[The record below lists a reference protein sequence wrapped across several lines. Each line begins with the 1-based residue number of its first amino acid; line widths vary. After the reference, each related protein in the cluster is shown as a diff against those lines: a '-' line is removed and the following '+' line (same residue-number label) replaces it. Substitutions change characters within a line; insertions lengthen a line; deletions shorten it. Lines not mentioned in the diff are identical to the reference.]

1 MAKFINPF
9 TDIGFKRIFGQEF
22 SKPLLLHFLNNL
34 LVGEKEIVDLTFL
47 DKEQPAMYA
56 DDRSLIYD
64 IYCKTTDGEHI
75 IVEMQN
81 NQQPYFKKRSI
92 YYVSE
97 AISRQGEKG
106 IDWKYDIKSV
116 YLVAFLNFKIDD
128 IGTKFRTDAV
138 LMDKKSKEIFS
149 NDIRMIYLQLPYFDK
164 QADDCNNDFERW
176 IYVLKNME
184 ALNRMPFAAK
194 DSVFAKI
201 AQIADISALSKEERM
216 KYDEGIRKYRD
227 TICVMD
233 YAIESGL
240 KKGFDKGLK
249 EGRAV
254 GIKEGR
260 AAGIKEGRAEGRAE
274 GRSEG
279 MAEGEKKGRYEVA
292 KNLLAMGLS
301 VASVMQATG
310 LSKDEVSQLTK

>member
-9 TDIGFKRIFGQEF
+9 TDIGFKRIFGQEI

-34 LVGEKEIVDLTFL
+34 LAGEKEIVNITFL

-64 IYCKTTDGEHI
+64 IYCKTTNGEHI

-81 NQQPYFKKRSI
+81 KEQPFFKKRSI

-97 AISRQGEKG
+97 AISRQGERG
-106 IDWKYDIKSV
+106 AEWKYDIKSV

-128 IGTKFRTDAV
+128 IGTKFRTDAL
-138 LMDKKSKEIFS
+138 LMDMHTKEVFS
-149 NDIRMIYLQLPYFDK
+149 NDFRMIYLQLPYFDR
-164 QADDCNNDFERW
+164 QAEECENDFERW

-201 AQIADISALSKEERM
+201 AEIADISALSKEERM

-233 YAIESGL
+233 YAIEKGMEKGMEKGIEKGLAQGRAEGLKEGL
-240 KKGFDKGLK
+240 KKGMEK
-249 EGRAV
+249 
-254 GIKEGR
+254 
-260 AAGIKEGRAEGRAE
+260 
-274 GRSEG
+274 
-279 MAEGEKKGRYEVA
+279 GEKKGRYDIA
-292 KNLLAMGLS
+292 RNLLSMGLS
-301 VASVMQATG
+301 VESIMQATG
-310 LSKDEVSQLTK
+310 LSRDEITSLM

>member
-9 TDIGFKRIFGQEF
+9 TDIGFKRVFGQEF

-34 LVGEKEIVDLTFL
+34 LVGEKEIVDITFL
-47 DKEQPAMYA
+47 DKEQPAIYA

-81 NQQPYFKKRSI
+81 KDQPFFKKRSI

-97 AISRQGEKG
+97 AISRQGERG
-106 IDWKYDIKSV
+106 TDWRYDIKSV

-138 LMDKKSKEIFS
+138 LMDRESKEVFS

-164 QADDCNNDFERW
+164 LADECENDFERW

-233 YAIESGL
+233 YAIE
-240 KKGFDKGLK
+240 KGLK
-249 EGRAV
+249 EGFDKGMAK
-254 GIKEGR
+254 GM
-260 AAGIKEGRAEGRAE
+260 AEGMAK
-274 GRSEG
+274 GMAEG
-279 MAEGEKKGRYEVA
+279 MAEGIAKATIANALSLKKNGVPVEIIA
-292 KNLLAMGLS
+292 NSLGLS
-301 VASVMQATG
+301 I
-310 LSKDEVSQLTK
+310 DEVRKL

>member
-34 LVGEKEIVDLTFL
+34 LIGEKEIVDITFL
-47 DKEQPAMYA
+47 DKEQPAIYA

-81 NQQPYFKKRSI
+81 MDQPFFKKRSI

-97 AISRQGEKG
+97 AISRQGERG
-106 IDWKYDIKSV
+106 TDWKYDIKSV

-138 LMDKKSKEIFS
+138 LMDKESKEIFS

-164 QADDCNNDFERW
+164 QANDCKNDFERW

-216 KYDEGIRKYRD
+216 KYDEGIRKFRD

-233 YAIESGL
+233 SVLE
-240 KKGFDKGLK
+240 KGKK
-249 EGRAV
+249 EG
-254 GIKEGR
+254 I
-260 AAGIKEGRAEGRAE
+260 
-274 GRSEG
+274 
-279 MAEGEKKGRYEVA
+279 YEVA
-292 KNLLAMGLS
+292 RNLLAMGLPKMS
-301 VASVMQATG
+301 VIQATG
-310 LSKDEVSQLTK
+310 LDEDEIDKL

>member
-34 LVGEKEIVDLTFL
+34 LVGEKEIVDITFL
-47 DKEQPAMYA
+47 DKEQPAIYA

-81 NQQPYFKKRSI
+81 KDQPFFKKRSI

-97 AISRQGEKG
+97 AISRQGERG
-106 IDWKYDIKSV
+106 TDWRYDIKSV

-138 LMDKKSKEIFS
+138 LMDRESKEVFS

-164 QADDCNNDFERW
+164 QADECDNDFERW

-233 YAIESGL
+233 YAVE
-240 KKGFDKGLK
+240 K
-249 EGRAV
+249 
-254 GIKEGR
+254 
-260 AAGIKEGRAEGRAE
+260 GRAEG
-274 GRSEG
+274 
-279 MAEGEKKGRYEVA
+279 EKQGRYKVA
-292 KNLLAMGLS
+292 RNLLAMGLPVES
-301 VASVMQATG
+301 VIQATG
-310 LSKDEVSQLTK
+310 LSKEDIKQLI

>member
-22 SKPLLLHFLNNL
+22 SKPLLLNFLNNL
-34 LVGEKEIVDLTFL
+34 LVGEKEIVDITFL

-64 IYCKTTDGEHI
+64 IYCKTTNGEHI

-81 NQQPYFKKRSI
+81 KEQPFFKKRSI

-97 AISRQGEKG
+97 AISRQGERG
-106 IDWKYDIKSV
+106 AEWKYDIKSV

-128 IGTKFRTDAV
+128 IGTKFRTDAL
-138 LMDKKSKEIFS
+138 LMDMHTKEVFS
-149 NDIRMIYLQLPYFDK
+149 NDFRMIYLQLPYFDR
-164 QADDCNNDFERW
+164 QAEECENDFERW

-201 AQIADISALSKEERM
+201 AEIADISALSKEERM

-233 YAIESGL
+233 YAIEKGMEKGIEKGLAQGRAEGLKEGL
-240 KKGFDKGLK
+240 KKGMEK
-249 EGRAV
+249 
-254 GIKEGR
+254 
-260 AAGIKEGRAEGRAE
+260 
-274 GRSEG
+274 
-279 MAEGEKKGRYEVA
+279 GEKKGRYDIA
-292 KNLLAMGLS
+292 RNLLSMGLS
-301 VASVMQATG
+301 VESIMQATG
-310 LSKDEVSQLTK
+310 LSRDEITSLM

>member
-34 LVGEKEIVDLTFL
+34 LIGEKEIVDITFL

-81 NQQPYFKKRSI
+81 KEQPFFKKRSI

-106 IDWKYDIKSV
+106 AEWKYDIKSV

-138 LMDKKSKEIFS
+138 LMDMESKEVFS
-149 NDIRMIYLQLPYFDK
+149 NDFRMIYLQLPYFDK
-164 QADDCNNDFERW
+164 TAEECENDFERW

-201 AQIADISALSKEERM
+201 AEIADISALSKEERM

-233 YAIESGL
+233 YAIE
-240 KKGFDKGLK
+240 K
-249 EGRAV
+249 
-254 GIKEGR
+254 GIKEGMEK
-260 AAGIKEGRAEGRAE
+260 GIEKGIEKGRAEGRAE
-274 GRSEG
+274 E
-279 MAEGEKKGRYEVA
+279 RYGIA
-292 KNLLAMGLS
+292 KNLLAMGLPIDS
-301 VASVMQATG
+301 IIQATG
-310 LSKDEVSQLTK
+310 LNRDEITSLM

>member
-9 TDIGFKRIFGQEF
+9 TDIGFKRIFGQEI

-34 LVGEKEIVDLTFL
+34 LAGEKEIVDITFL

-64 IYCKTTDGEHI
+64 IYCKTTNGEHI

-81 NQQPYFKKRSI
+81 KEQPFFKKRSI

-97 AISRQGEKG
+97 AISRQGERG
-106 IDWKYDIKSV
+106 AEWKYDIKSV

-128 IGTKFRTDAV
+128 IGTKFRTDAL
-138 LMDKKSKEIFS
+138 LMDMHTKEVFS
-149 NDIRMIYLQLPYFDK
+149 NDFRMIYLQLPYFDR
-164 QADDCNNDFERW
+164 QAEECENDFERW

-201 AQIADISALSKEERM
+201 AEIADISALSKEERM

-233 YAIESGL
+233 YAIEKGMEKGIEKGLAQGRAEGLKEGL
-240 KKGFDKGLK
+240 KKGMEK
-249 EGRAV
+249 
-254 GIKEGR
+254 
-260 AAGIKEGRAEGRAE
+260 
-274 GRSEG
+274 
-279 MAEGEKKGRYEVA
+279 GEKKGRYDIA
-292 KNLLAMGLS
+292 RNLLSMGLS
-301 VASVMQATG
+301 VESIMQATG
-310 LSKDEVSQLTK
+310 LSRDEITSLM

>member
-9 TDIGFKRIFGQEF
+9 TDIGFKRIFGQEI

-34 LVGEKEIVDLTFL
+34 LAGEKEIVDITFL

-64 IYCKTTDGEHI
+64 IYCKTTNGEHI

-81 NQQPYFKKRSI
+81 KEQPFFKKRSI

-97 AISRQGEKG
+97 AISRQGERG
-106 IDWKYDIKSV
+106 AEWKYDIKSV

-128 IGTKFRTDAV
+128 IGTKFRTDA
-138 LMDKKSKEIFS
+138 LLIDMHTKEVFS
-149 NDIRMIYLQLPYFDK
+149 NDFRMIYLQLPYFDR
-164 QADDCNNDFERW
+164 QAEECENDFERW

-201 AQIADISALSKEERM
+201 AEIADISALSKEERM

-233 YAIESGL
+233 YAIEKGMEKGMEKGIEKGLAQGRAEGLKDGL
-240 KKGFDKGLK
+240 KKGMEK
-249 EGRAV
+249 
-254 GIKEGR
+254 
-260 AAGIKEGRAEGRAE
+260 
-274 GRSEG
+274 
-279 MAEGEKKGRYEVA
+279 GEKKGRYDIA
-292 KNLLAMGLS
+292 RNLLSMGLS
-301 VASVMQATG
+301 VESIMQATG
-310 LSKDEVSQLTK
+310 LSRDEITSLM

>member
-1 MAKFINPF
+1 M
-9 TDIGFKRIFGQEF
+9 
-22 SKPLLLHFLNNL
+22 
-34 LVGEKEIVDLTFL
+34 DLTFL
-47 DKEQPAMYA
+47 DKEQPAMYS

-97 AISRQGEKG
+97 AISRQGERG
-106 IDWKYDIKSV
+106 ADWRYDIKSV

-138 LMDKKSKEIFS
+138 LMDKDTKEIFS

-164 QADDCNNDFERW
+164 QADECENDFERW

-201 AQIADISALSKEERM
+201 AEIADISALSKEERM

-233 YAIESGL
+233 YAVEKGIE
-240 KKGFDKGLK
+240 K
-249 EGRAV
+249 
-254 GIKEGR
+254 
-260 AAGIKEGRAEGRAE
+260 GRAEGRKEAT
-274 GRSEG
+274 
-279 MAEGEKKGRYEVA
+279 
-292 KNLLAMGLS
+292 LANALSLKRNGVPVEIIASSLGLTIED
-301 VASVMQATG
+301 VQK
-310 LSKDEVSQLTK
+310 L

>member
-1 MAKFINPF
+1 M
-9 TDIGFKRIFGQEF
+9 
-22 SKPLLLHFLNNL
+22 
-34 LVGEKEIVDLTFL
+34 DLTFL
-47 DKEQPAMYA
+47 DKEQPAIYS

-97 AISRQGEKG
+97 AISRQGERG
-106 IDWKYDIKSV
+106 VDWRYDIKSM

-138 LMDKKSKEIFS
+138 LMDRESKEVFS

-164 QADDCNNDFERW
+164 QADECDNDFERW

-233 YAIESGL
+233 YAVE
-240 KKGFDKGLK
+240 K
-249 EGRAV
+249 
-254 GIKEGR
+254 
-260 AAGIKEGRAEGRAE
+260 GRAEG
-274 GRSEG
+274 
-279 MAEGEKKGRYEVA
+279 EKQGRYKVA
-292 KNLLAMGLS
+292 RNLLAMGLPVES
-301 VASVMQATG
+301 VIQATG
-310 LSKDEVSQLTK
+310 LSKEDIKQLI

>member
-9 TDIGFKRIFGQEF
+9 TDIGFKRIFGQEI

-34 LVGEKEIVDLTFL
+34 LAGEKEIVDITFL

-56 DDRSLIYD
+56 DDCSLIYD
-64 IYCKTTDGEHI
+64 IYCKTTNGEHI

-81 NQQPYFKKRSI
+81 KEQPFFKKRSI

-97 AISRQGEKG
+97 AISRQGERG
-106 IDWKYDIKSV
+106 AEWKYDIKSV

-128 IGTKFRTDAV
+128 IGTKFRTDAL
-138 LMDKKSKEIFS
+138 LMDMHTKEVFS
-149 NDIRMIYLQLPYFDK
+149 NDFRMIYLQLPYFDR
-164 QADDCNNDFERW
+164 QAEECENDFERW

-201 AQIADISALSKEERM
+201 AEIADISALSKEERM

-233 YAIESGL
+233 YAIEKGMEKGIEKGLAQGRAEGLKEGL
-240 KKGFDKGLK
+240 KKGMEK
-249 EGRAV
+249 
-254 GIKEGR
+254 
-260 AAGIKEGRAEGRAE
+260 
-274 GRSEG
+274 
-279 MAEGEKKGRYEVA
+279 GEKKGRYDIA
-292 KNLLAMGLS
+292 RNLLSMGLS
-301 VASVMQATG
+301 VESIMQATG
-310 LSKDEVSQLTK
+310 LSRDEITSLM

>member
-1 MAKFINPF
+1 MARFINPF
-9 TDIGFKRIFGQEF
+9 TDIGFKRIFGQEI

-34 LVGEKEIVDLTFL
+34 LAGEKEIVDITFL

-56 DDRSLIYD
+56 DDRSVIYD
-64 IYCKTTDGEHI
+64 IYCKTTNGEHI

-81 NQQPYFKKRSI
+81 KEQPFFKKRSI

-97 AISRQGEKG
+97 AISRQGERG
-106 IDWKYDIKSV
+106 AEWKYDIKSV

-128 IGTKFRTDAV
+128 IGTKFRTDAL
-138 LMDKKSKEIFS
+138 LMDMHTKEVFS
-149 NDIRMIYLQLPYFDK
+149 NDFRMIYLQLPYFDR
-164 QADDCNNDFERW
+164 QAEECENDFERW

-201 AQIADISALSKEERM
+201 AEIADISALSKEERM

-233 YAIESGL
+233 YAIEKGMEKGMEKGIEKGLAQGRAEGLKEGL
-240 KKGFDKGLK
+240 KKGMEK
-249 EGRAV
+249 
-254 GIKEGR
+254 
-260 AAGIKEGRAEGRAE
+260 
-274 GRSEG
+274 
-279 MAEGEKKGRYEVA
+279 GEKKGRYDIA
-292 KNLLAMGLS
+292 RNLLSMGLS
-301 VASVMQATG
+301 VESIMQATG
-310 LSKDEVSQLTK
+310 LSRDEITSLM

>member
-9 TDIGFKRIFGQEF
+9 TDIGFKRIFGQEI

-34 LVGEKEIVDLTFL
+34 LAGEKEIVDITFL

-64 IYCKTTDGEHI
+64 IYCKTTNGEHI

-81 NQQPYFKKRSI
+81 KEQPFFKKRSI

-97 AISRQGEKG
+97 AISRQGERG
-106 IDWKYDIKSV
+106 AEWKYDIKSV

-128 IGTKFRTDAV
+128 IGTKFRTDA
-138 LMDKKSKEIFS
+138 LLIDMHTKEVFS
-149 NDIRMIYLQLPYFDK
+149 NDFRMIYLQLPYFDR
-164 QADDCNNDFERW
+164 QAEECENDFERW

-201 AQIADISALSKEERM
+201 AEIADISALSKEERM

-233 YAIESGL
+233 YAIEKGMEKGMEKGIEKGLAQGRAEGLKEGL
-240 KKGFDKGLK
+240 KKGMEK
-249 EGRAV
+249 
-254 GIKEGR
+254 
-260 AAGIKEGRAEGRAE
+260 
-274 GRSEG
+274 
-279 MAEGEKKGRYEVA
+279 GEKKGRYDIA
-292 KNLLAMGLS
+292 RNLLSMGLS
-301 VASVMQATG
+301 VESIMQATG
-310 LSKDEVSQLTK
+310 LSRDEITSLM

>member
-34 LVGEKEIVDLTFL
+34 LVGEKEIVDITFL
-47 DKEQPAMYA
+47 DKEQPAIYA

-81 NQQPYFKKRSI
+81 KDQPFFKKRSI

-97 AISRQGEKG
+97 AISRQGERG
-106 IDWKYDIKSV
+106 TDWRYDIKSV

-138 LMDKKSKEIFS
+138 LMDRESKEVFS

-164 QADDCNNDFERW
+164 QADECENNFERW

-201 AQIADISALSKEERM
+201 AEIADISALSKEERM
-216 KYDEGIRKYRD
+216 KYDEGIRKFRD

-233 YAIESGL
+233 YNLE
-240 KKGFDKGLK
+240 
-249 EGRAV
+249 
-254 GIKEGR
+254 
-260 AAGIKEGRAEGRAE
+260 
-274 GRSEG
+274 
-279 MAEGEKKGRYEVA
+279 KGRKDGIYEVA
-292 KNLLAMGLS
+292 RNLLAMGLPKTS
-301 VASVMQATG
+301 IMQATG
-310 LSKDEVSQLTK
+310 LSKDEIDNLK

>member
-9 TDIGFKRIFGQEF
+9 TDIGFKRIFGQEI

-34 LVGEKEIVDLTFL
+34 LAGEKEIVDITFL

-64 IYCKTTDGEHI
+64 IYCKTTNGEHI

-81 NQQPYFKKRSI
+81 KEQPFFKKRSI

-97 AISRQGEKG
+97 AISRQGERG
-106 IDWKYDIKSV
+106 AEWKYDIKSV

-128 IGTKFRTDAV
+128 IGTKFRTDAL
-138 LMDKKSKEIFS
+138 LMDMHTKEVFS
-149 NDIRMIYLQLPYFDK
+149 NDFRMIYLQLPYFDR
-164 QADDCNNDFERW
+164 QAEECENDFERW

-201 AQIADISALSKEERM
+201 AEIADISALSKEERM

-233 YAIESGL
+233 YAIEKGMEKGMEKGIEKGIEKGLAQGRAEGLKEGL
-240 KKGFDKGLK
+240 KKGMEK
-249 EGRAV
+249 
-254 GIKEGR
+254 
-260 AAGIKEGRAEGRAE
+260 
-274 GRSEG
+274 
-279 MAEGEKKGRYEVA
+279 GEKKGRYDIA
-292 KNLLAMGLS
+292 RNLLSMGLS
-301 VASVMQATG
+301 VESIMQATG
-310 LSKDEVSQLTK
+310 LSRDEITSLM

>member
-97 AISRQGEKG
+97 AISRQGERG
-106 IDWKYDIKSV
+106 TDWRYDIKSV
-116 YLVAFLNFKIDD
+116 YLVAFLNFRIDD

-138 LMDKKSKEIFS
+138 LMDKESKEIFS
-149 NDIRMIYLQLPYFDK
+149 NDIRMIYLQLPYFEK
-164 QADDCNNDFERW
+164 QADECENDFERW

-240 KKGFDKGLK
+240 KKGFDKGMK
-249 EGRAV
+249 Q
-254 GIKEGR
+254 GIEQGMKQ
-260 AAGIKEGRAEGRAE
+260 GIEQGRAEG
-274 GRSEG
+274 
-279 MAEGEKKGRYEVA
+279 EKQGRYEVA
-292 KNLLAMGLS
+292 QKLLAMGLPIES
-301 VASVMQATG
+301 VLQATG
-310 LSKDEVSQLTK
+310 LSKDDVKQLMSR

>member
-1 MAKFINPF
+1 M
-9 TDIGFKRIFGQEF
+9 
-22 SKPLLLHFLNNL
+22 LLHFLNNL
-34 LVGEKEIVDLTFL
+34 LTGEKEIVDITFL

-64 IYCKTTDGEHI
+64 IYCKTTNGEHI

-81 NQQPYFKKRSI
+81 KEQPFFKKRSI

-97 AISRQGEKG
+97 AISRQGERG
-106 IDWKYDIKSV
+106 AEWKYDIKSV

-128 IGTKFRTDAV
+128 IGTKFRTDAL
-138 LMDKKSKEIFS
+138 LMDMHTKEVFS
-149 NDIRMIYLQLPYFDK
+149 NDFRMIYQQLPYFDR
-164 QADDCNNDFERW
+164 QAEECENDFERW

-201 AQIADISALSKEERM
+201 AEIADISALSKEERM

-233 YAIESGL
+233 YAIEKGMEKGMEKGIEKGLAQGRAEGLKEGL
-240 KKGFDKGLK
+240 KKGMEK
-249 EGRAV
+249 
-254 GIKEGR
+254 
-260 AAGIKEGRAEGRAE
+260 
-274 GRSEG
+274 
-279 MAEGEKKGRYEVA
+279 GEKKGRYDIA
-292 KNLLAMGLS
+292 RNLLSMGLS
-301 VASVMQATG
+301 VESIMQATG
-310 LSKDEVSQLTK
+310 LSRDEITSLM